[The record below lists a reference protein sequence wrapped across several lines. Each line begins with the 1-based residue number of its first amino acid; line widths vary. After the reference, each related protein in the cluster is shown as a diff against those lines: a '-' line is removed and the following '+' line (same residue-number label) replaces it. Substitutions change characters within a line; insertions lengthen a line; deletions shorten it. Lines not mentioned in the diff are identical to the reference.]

1 MAGYVLHLKEEESV
15 TLSAATLKRLIG
27 GGNGDAA
34 LLYLAILHSH
44 GAAEAEKLAAMLKWD
59 EARVR
64 AAEQALCGMQLVGA
78 PEKKAAP
85 LPPEPPQAQ
94 ETPDYTREDIMR
106 KLEGDG
112 RFACLLRE
120 VEHKLGPLSIPSV
133 KKLLGL
139 YENLGLPADVV
150 YTLVNYCITKKAQQF
165 GEGLFLLASCSFGA
179 VAIPL
184 VCAWQGF
191 TLSFAVACFA
201 GSLGQEG
208 VLLSL
213 AAFGLRS
220 VVVLPCT
227 LLVAQWAFDKTLCR
241 LRGESAA
248 GTAAQRWRLI
258 GCFIVLI
265 LGAVLEMTV
274 VPRLFT
280 LALSRLS

>member
-1 MAGYVLHLKEEESV
+1 MKLRKVFHKAPASSARIPRLLTLCAFFAAGIVAGQVAQHAV
-15 TLSAATLKRLIG
+15 TG
-27 GGNGDAA
+27 GELAD
-34 LLYLAILHSH
+34 YLRSYAGMVAEN
-44 GAAEAEKLAAMLKWD
+44 GAA
-59 EARVR
+59 
-64 AAEQALCGMQLVGA
+64 QAS
-78 PEKKAAP
+78 
-85 LPPEPPQAQ
+85 
-94 ETPDYTREDIMR
+94 
-106 KLEGDG
+106 
-112 RFACLLRE
+112 LLR
-120 VEHKLGPLSIPSV
+120 VSV
-133 KKLLGL
+133 AYLR
-139 YENLGLPADVV
+139 EP
-150 YTLVNYCITKKAQQF
+150 TII
-165 GEGLFLLASCSFGA
+165 FLLASCSFGA

-274 VPRLFT
+274 VPRLFI

>member
-1 MAGYVLHLKEEESV
+1 MKLRKVFHKAPASSARIPRLLTLCAFFAAGIVAGQVAQHAV
-15 TLSAATLKRLIG
+15 TG
-27 GGNGDAA
+27 GELAD
-34 LLYLAILHSH
+34 YLRSYAGMVAEN
-44 GAAEAEKLAAMLKWD
+44 GAA
-59 EARVR
+59 
-64 AAEQALCGMQLVGA
+64 QAS
-78 PEKKAAP
+78 
-85 LPPEPPQAQ
+85 
-94 ETPDYTREDIMR
+94 
-106 KLEGDG
+106 
-112 RFACLLRE
+112 LLRVAVAYLRE
-120 VEHKLGPLSIPSV
+120 PTIIF
-133 KKLLGL
+133 LLG
-139 YENLGLPADVV
+139 
-150 YTLVNYCITKKAQQF
+150 
-165 GEGLFLLASCSFGA
+165 SCSFGA

-220 VVVLPCT
+220 VVVLDMANNQ
-227 LLVAQWAFDKTLCR
+227 LHRDLSR
-241 LRGESAA
+241 LITRVLA
-248 GTAAQRWRLI
+248 AAQRWRLI